1 MDMSTWDATTW
12 ASVWA
17 TISLVIFIGIVV
29 YAGVP
34 KMIAKA
40 LDKRIAE
47 IEDDIA
53 EAARLRKEAED
64 LLAEYEA
71 KRGAAEAEAAD
82 IVTAAQEEA
91 KRLAAESA
99 TSLEELIARRTRTV
113 EQKIA
118 QAEAQAL
125 AEVRARSADI
135 AIEAARAVLTKQMAE
150 KGDAVVERSIQE
162 VGSKLN

>member
-1 MDMSTWDATTW
+1 MDISTWDATTW

-17 TISLVIFIGIVV
+17 TISLLIFIGITI

-34 KMIAKA
+34 RMIGKA
-40 LDKRIAE
+40 LDKRIAQ
-47 IEDDIA
+47 IQDDLA

-71 KRGAAEAEAAD
+71 KRVSAEAEAAG

-91 KRLAAESA
+91 KRLAVESA
-99 TSLEELIARRTRTV
+99 ASLEDLIARRTRTV

-118 QAEAQAL
+118 QAEAQAV

-135 AIEAARAVLTKQMAE
+135 AIEAARVVLANQMTE

>member
-1 MDMSTWDATTW
+1 MDISTWDATTW
-12 ASVWA
+12 ATVWA
-17 TISLVIFIGIVV
+17 TISLLVFIGICI

-34 KMIAKA
+34 RMIGKA
-40 LDKRIAE
+40 LDKRIAQ
-47 IEDDIA
+47 IEEDLS

-71 KRGAAEAEAAD
+71 KRVAAETEAAD

-91 KRLAAESA
+91 KRLAEESA
-99 TSLEELIARRTRTV
+99 ASLEDLIARRTRTV

-135 AIEAARAVLTKQMAE
+135 AIEAARVVLSKQMAE
-150 KGDAVVERSIQE
+150 RGDAVVERAIEE

>member
-12 ASVWA
+12 ATIWA
-17 TISLVIFIGIVV
+17 TIALIIFLGIVI

-34 KMIAKA
+34 GMITKA
-40 LDKRIAE
+40 LDKRIGE
-47 IEDDIA
+47 IENDLA

-64 LLAEYEA
+64 LLSEYEA

-99 TSLEELIARRTRTV
+99 SALEELIARRTRTV

-125 AEVRARSADI
+125 AEVRARSADL
-135 AIEAARAVLTKQMAE
+135 AIEAARVVLTKQMTD
-150 KGDAVVERSIQE
+150 KGDIVVERAIEE